1 MAVRDAL
8 LGCFPGIHHLMCYFH
23 VKQAC
28 QVKHRGKPMKE
39 QKVILHDIDEFH
51 LTASPLKYNDL
62 YRATYKK

>member
-1 MAVRDAL
+1 
-8 LGCFPGIHHLMCYFH
+8 MCYFH

-62 YRATYKK
+62 YRATYKKWCEQCSAFAYYFEQ